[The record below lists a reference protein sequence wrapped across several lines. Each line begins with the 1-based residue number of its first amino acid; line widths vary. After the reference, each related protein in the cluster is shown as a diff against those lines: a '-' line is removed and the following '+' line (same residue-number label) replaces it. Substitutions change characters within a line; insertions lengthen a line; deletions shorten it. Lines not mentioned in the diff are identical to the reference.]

1 MARYA
6 MVVDLNACIGCNACM
21 AACAIENQTPF
32 WTGKWRTTVEDIA
45 KGNTEDS
52 ATRLFF
58 PRLCNHCS
66 NPPCVSVCPTGA
78 TYQTP
83 EGIVDVDDN
92 VCMGCQACTLACP
105 YDARY
110 AIHYEENTE
119 KKAVFGEETLKKTR
133 PSVDKCNFC
142 RDRVV
147 NGRLPACVETCVG
160 NSRMFGDL
168 DNPNDK
174 VTKIVKSG
182 LAQPLL
188 PHLGTRPN
196 VYYIPVTKQAL
207 HHIPDADARRM
218 HHGHHADASDV
229 NSAGAETIIKR

>member
-32 WTGKWRTTVEDIA
+32 WSGKWRTTVEDIA
-45 KGNTEDS
+45 KGNSEES

-83 EGIVDVDDN
+83 EGIVDVDDD

-110 AIHYEENTE
+110 AVHYDENTQ
-119 KKAVFGEETLKKTR
+119 KKEVFGENVLKKTH
-133 PSVDKCNFC
+133 PGVDKCNFC
-142 RDRVV
+142 RDRVAV
-147 NGRLPACVETCVG
+147 NRLPACVETCVG

-174 VTKIVKSG
+174 VTKIVKAG

-196 VYYIPVTKQAL
+196 VYYIPVTKQNIYHL
-207 HHIPDADARRM
+207 RDSDPRRDQ
-218 HHGHHADASDV
+218 HAHHADAGE
-229 NSAGAETIIKR
+229 SAQFKDLTKEA

>member
-6 MVVDLNACIGCNACM
+6 MVIDLNVCTGCNACM
-21 AACAIENQTPF
+21 AACAVENQTPF
-32 WTGKWRTTVEDIA
+32 WADKWRTTVEDLS
-45 KGNTEDS
+45 KGNSDESSD
-52 ATRLFF
+52 RVFF
-58 PRLCNHCS
+58 PRLCNHCD

-83 EGIVDVDDN
+83 EGIVDVDDE

-110 AIHYEENTE
+110 GIHYEENTA
-119 KKAVFGEETLKKTR
+119 KKEVFGESVLKKTR

-142 RDRVV
+142 RDRLAV
-147 NGRLPACVETCVG
+147 NRLPACVETCVG

-168 DNPNDK
+168 DKPDDK
-174 VTKIVKSG
+174 VTKLVKSG

-196 VYYIPVTKQAL
+196 VYYIPIHKQQVHFHREEIA
-207 HHIPDADARRM
+207 
-218 HHGHHADASDV
+218 GHEHAKHADASDV
-229 NSAGAETIIKR
+229 SAQFTDLTQGA

>member
-6 MVVDLNACIGCNACM
+6 MVVDLNTCTGCNACM
-21 AACAIENQTPF
+21 AACAVENQTPF
-32 WTGKWRTTVEDIA
+32 WDGKWRTTVEEIS
-45 KGNTEDS
+45 KGNSDES
-52 ATRLFF
+52 ARRVFF
-58 PRLCNHCS
+58 PRLCNHCD
-66 NPPCVSVCPTGA
+66 NPPCVTVCPTGA
-78 TYQTP
+78 TYQTKD
-83 EGIVDVDDN
+83 GIVDVDDE

-110 AIHYEENTE
+110 GIHYEQNTE
-119 KKAVFGEETLKKTR
+119 KKAVFGEATLKKTH

-142 RDRVV
+142 RDRVE
-147 NGRLPACVETCVG
+147 NHRLPACVETCVG

-174 VTKIVKSG
+174 VTQIVKSG

-196 VYYIPVTKQAL
+196 VYYIPVHVQQVHFTREAVGE
-207 HHIPDADARRM
+207 
-218 HHGHHADASDV
+218 HGAHHATNEQFTDLTKEA
-229 NSAGAETIIKR
+229 